1 MIRAVVFDFDGLILD
16 TEWADF
22 TAWCEVYR
30 SHGCDL
36 PQSLWATAI
45 GTRDGFDPFA
55 YLESQ
60 VGRAVDREG
69 IRSRRELRLRH
80 LAEAETLLPGVADY
94 LSAARGLGL
103 HIGLASSATRSWVES
118 FLRPRELSH
127 YFESIS
133 CFDDVNRAKPS
144 PEVYLRAV
152 TELGVSAAETLAFED
167 SAHGLAAA
175 KAAGLSC
182 VVVPNRLTKAM
193 DFSTADM
200 VLATLADRPLADLI
214 RDLGH

>member
-30 SHGCDL
+30 SHGCAL
-36 PQSLWATAI
+36 PETLWANAI

-60 VGRAVDREG
+60 IGRAVDREG
-69 IRSRRELRLRH
+69 IRSSRDLRLRH
-80 LAEAETLLPGVADY
+80 LAESEKLLPGVVDY
-94 LSAARGLGL
+94 LGAARGLGL
-103 HIGLASSATRSWVES
+103 RIGLASSATRSWVES
-118 FLRPRELSH
+118 FLRPRELSP

-133 CFDDVNRAKPS
+133 CFDDVSRAKPS

-152 TELGVSAAETLAFED
+152 AELRVNAAETLAFED

-182 VVVPNRLTKAM
+182 VVVPNRLTRAM

-200 VLATLADRPLADLI
+200 VLGTLADRPLADLI